1 VPLGFSPVCTR
12 FPAQEVGAVLLLL
25 DLAGAKIS
33 RLEEA
38 FGDQLEAE
46 GRILAQEVAE
56 HVVLCFHSR
65 DPQIS
70 LEPVL

>member
-1 VPLGFSPVCTR
+1 
-12 FPAQEVGAVLLLL
+12 VLLLL

-46 GRILAQEVAE
+46 GRILAQAVVE

-65 DPQIS
+65 DPHIS